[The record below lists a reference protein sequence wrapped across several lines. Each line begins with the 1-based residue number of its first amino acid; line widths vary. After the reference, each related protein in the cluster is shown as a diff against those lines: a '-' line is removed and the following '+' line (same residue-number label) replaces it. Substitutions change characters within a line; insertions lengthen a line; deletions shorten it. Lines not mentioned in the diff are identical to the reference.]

1 MNSYRIYYRRVA
13 ILTFIMF
20 LTFGLVRLAQA
31 LPYEFEL
38 GSGSWIN
45 TTGTN
50 SALQLY
56 AIVNPDLDNISFS
69 LSEGESS
76 SFKFATVGT
85 TESWIND
92 DDLKPKTITAH
103 LDFDSP
109 DHVSDII
116 SGTSVGYTGILSFTQ
131 GWNLKWNDPILVET
145 NDGLKFSIDF
155 TDVGYYS
162 LLWQGP
168 SSSADVY
175 AKIKLISEPN
185 SNSDPPRSVP
195 DADIM
200 WLLGPAFIALG
211 LLGRKKLYK

>member
-1 MNSYRIYYRRVA
+1 MRRRWLVFFFA
-13 ILTFIMF
+13 MV

-92 DDLKPKTITAH
+92 DDINPKTVTAYI
-103 LDFDSP
+103 DFDSP

-131 GWNLKWNDPILVET
+131 GWNLKWNDPILAET
-145 NDGLKFSIDF
+145 TDGLKFSIDL
-155 TDVGYYS
+155 TDVSHYN

-168 SSSADVY
+168 SGSADVY
-175 AKIKLISEPN
+175 AKIRLISGPN
-185 SNSDPPRSVP
+185 SNADLPSSVP

-211 LLGRKKLYK
+211 LLGRKKSYKQL

>member
-1 MNSYRIYYRRVA
+1 MRRRWFVICFA
-13 ILTFIMF
+13 MVLTFS
-20 LTFGLVRLAQA
+20 LVRLAQA

-38 GSGSWIN
+38 GAGSWIN

-69 LSEGESS
+69 LSEGESN

-92 DDLKPKTITAH
+92 DDINPKTATAH
-103 LDFDSP
+103 IDFDVP
-109 DHVSDII
+109 DQVGDII
-116 SGTSVGYTGILSFTQ
+116 RGTSVGFAGFLSFAQ
-131 GWNLKWNDPILVET
+131 GWNLTWNDPVFVET
-145 NDGLKFSIDF
+145 TDGLKFSIDL

-168 SSSADVY
+168 SGSADVY

-185 SNSDPPRSVP
+185 SNGDPPSSVP

-200 WLLGPAFIALG
+200 WLLGPAVIVLG
-211 LLGRKKLYK
+211 FLGRKKLYKQS